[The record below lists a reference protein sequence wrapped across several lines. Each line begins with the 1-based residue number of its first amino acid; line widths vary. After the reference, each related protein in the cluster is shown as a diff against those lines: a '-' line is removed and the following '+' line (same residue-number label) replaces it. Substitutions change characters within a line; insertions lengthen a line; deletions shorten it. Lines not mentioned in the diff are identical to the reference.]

1 MSSKR
6 LLSTKLRGV
15 DLLLCESWDPL
26 KVWDKGSDLK
36 VQAGLNEGKVSE
48 VRETKEE
55 TAFV

>member
-36 VQAGLNEGKVSE
+36 VIALEDLYGDSASWVE
-48 VRETKEE
+48 
-55 TAFV
+55 